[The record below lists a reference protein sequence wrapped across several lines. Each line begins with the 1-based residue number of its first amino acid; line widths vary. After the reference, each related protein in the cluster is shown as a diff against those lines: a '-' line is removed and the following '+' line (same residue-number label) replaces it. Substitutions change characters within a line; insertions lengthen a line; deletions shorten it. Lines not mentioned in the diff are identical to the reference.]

1 MRPNNGDPHPIRH
14 AMNHL
19 ALCLSTTLLAVAPL
33 AVQANNAL
41 AEKNG
46 CLGCHAAA
54 VKLVGPA
61 YKDVAAKYAGQPD
74 ATEML
79 AKSIRAG
86 GTGKWGEMAMPAQSK
101 LSEADAKKL
110 AVWIVGGAK

>member
-1 MRPNNGDPHPIRH
+1 
-14 AMNHL
+14 MNRF
-19 ALCLSTTLLAVAPL
+19 ALCLSTTLLVVTPFAAH
-33 AVQANNAL
+33 ANKGL

-46 CLGCHAAA
+46 CLGCHAVAA
-54 VKLVGPA
+54 KLVGPA

-86 GTGKWGEMAMPAQSK
+86 GTGKWGEMAMPPQAQ

-110 AVWIVGGAK
+110 AAWILGGAK